1 MGTKGVV
8 RIKMK
13 ENPMLKD
20 FYELTALEVYSKKE
34 RAICDVMKQKLADLG
49 LAVEEDGTAEK
60 TGSNCGNV
68 IAVLKGD
75 PDIEPILFSC
85 HLDRV
90 PNNGHIQPQLNEEE
104 MIMYS
109 DKKTILAADDV
120 SGICAMLQALRNV
133 KEQNLAH
140 GDIEVIIS
148 TCEEI
153 GLHGVRHADLG
164 RFRSKMCF
172 VFDIPGR
179 AGRIV
184 KQAPGMGQIKI
195 TVHGIKAHAG
205 NEPEKGLNALRV
217 AADLIMHLP
226 DGRLSPFTTAN
237 FAMISGGP
245 ASNVVCDKVVL
256 QGEHRSSVQ
265 EEYDATYA
273 KIEAAVKEISE
284 KYNTPIELEPT
295 ELFKSFNI
303 PEDAPVCRIAAK
315 ACRNVGLTPAFDRGG
330 GGMDG
335 NLFNKAGI
343 TTIGIA
349 PGYEKNHTSDE
360 LLHVDDLF
368 KCGEEATEIIKIVAS
383 GDY

>member
-1 MGTKGVV
+1 
-8 RIKMK
+8 MK

-34 RAICDVMKQKLADLG
+34 RAICDVMKQKLVDLG
-49 LAVEEDGTAEK
+49 LEVTEDGTAEK
-60 TGSNCGNV
+60 TGSECGNI

-75 PDIEPILFSC
+75 PAIEPILFSC

-90 PNNGHIQPQLNEEE
+90 PNNGQIRPQLNEEE
-104 MIMYS
+104 KIMYS

-120 SGICAMLQALRNV
+120 SGICVMLQALRSV
-133 KEQNLAH
+133 KEQGLPH
-140 GDIEVIIS
+140 GDIEVILS

-153 GLHGVRHADLG
+153 GLYGAKAADLG
-164 RFRSKMCF
+164 RFRAKMCF

-184 KQAPGMGQIKI
+184 KQAPGMGRVKI
-195 TVHGIKAHAG
+195 TVHGKKAHAG

-237 FAMISGGP
+237 FAMITGGP

-256 QGEHRSSVQ
+256 EGEHRSS
-265 EEYDATYA
+265 ELAEFEATQD
-273 KIEAAVKEISE
+273 KIRAAVKEMSE
-284 KYNTPIELEPT
+284 KYNTPIDLELT
-295 ELFKSFNI
+295 ELFKTFNI

-315 ACRNVGLTPAFDRGG
+315 ACRAAGLTPSFERGG

-335 NLFNKAGI
+335 NIFNKFGI
-343 TTIGIA
+343 STIGIA
-349 PGYEKNHTSDE
+349 PGYEKNHTADE

-368 KCGEEATEIIKIVAS
+368 KCGEEAAEIIKIVAS
-383 GDY
+383 KDY

>member
-1 MGTKGVV
+1 
-8 RIKMK
+8 MK

-49 LAVEEDGTAEK
+49 LEVEEDGTAEK
-60 TGSNCGNV
+60 TGSECGNI

-75 PDIEPILFSC
+75 PEIEPILFSC

-120 SGICAMLQALRNV
+120 SGICVMLQALRNV
-133 KEQNLAH
+133 KEQNLMH
-140 GDIEVIIS
+140 GDIEVILS

-153 GLHGVRHADLG
+153 GLYGADNADLT
-164 RFRSKMCF
+164 RFKAKMCF

-184 KQAPGMGQIKI
+184 KQAPGMGKVVI
-195 TVHGIKAHAG
+195 TVHGKKAHAG

-217 AADLIMHLP
+217 CADLIMHLP

-237 FAMISGGP
+237 FAMITGGP
-245 ASNVVCDKVVL
+245 AANVVCDKVVL
-256 QGEHRSSVQ
+256 QGEHRSSELTEFNDTQ
-265 EEYDATYA
+265 D
-273 KIEAAVKEISE
+273 KIRAAVKEISE
-284 KYNTPIELEPT
+284 KYNTPIDLELT
-295 ELFKSFNI
+295 EMFKTFNI
-303 PEDAPVCRIAAK
+303 PEDAPACRIAAK
-315 ACRNVGLTPAFDRGG
+315 ACRNVGLVPFFDRGG

-335 NLFNKAGI
+335 NVFNKNGI

-349 PGYEKNHTSDE
+349 PGYEKNHTADE
-360 LLHVDDLF
+360 LLHVDDMF

-383 GDY
+383 GEY